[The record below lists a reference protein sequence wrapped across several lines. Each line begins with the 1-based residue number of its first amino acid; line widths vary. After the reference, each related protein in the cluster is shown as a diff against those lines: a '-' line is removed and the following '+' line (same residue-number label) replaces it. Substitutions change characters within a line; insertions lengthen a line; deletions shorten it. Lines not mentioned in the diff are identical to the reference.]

1 VTTIPTL
8 RGALAAEWIKL
19 WSVRS
24 TWLALGAALL
34 CGVGVGLID
43 TISVARSWDTLAPA
57 DRAAFDAAGSAF
69 SGLPLA
75 QLAFGVLGVVAVA
88 SEYATGSIVPTLTAV
103 PRRGLVFLAKAAVVA
118 GTTLVFGELLAF
130 GTFGLGQAVLARH
143 DLDAGLGDP
152 GILRAVGSAG
162 LYLCVIAMVGF
173 GLGALLRQPAAAVG
187 ALFALVFL
195 AYGVSRA
202 LEGWSYLPSRLT
214 LSNAGDVV
222 GQVHATAAKPRLPS
236 LRLAY
241 LTLAMHLTLALGA
254 GGWRAGRDA

>member
-1 VTTIPTL
+1 MPPAL

-24 TWLALGAALL
+24 TWLALSFALL
-34 CGVGVGLID
+34 SGVGLGLID
-43 TISVARSWDTLAPA
+43 TVSVVRSWDTLPPA

-75 QLAFGVLGVVAVA
+75 QLAFGVLGVLVVAG
-88 SEYATGSIVPTLTAV
+88 EYATGSIIPTLTAV
-103 PRRGLVFLAKAAVVA
+103 PRRGLVYLAKAAVLA
-118 GTTLVFGELLAF
+118 GTTLVFGETLAF
-130 GTFGLGQAVLARH
+130 GTFWLGQAVLAGH
-143 DLDAGLGDP
+143 DLDADLGDP
-152 GILRAVGSAG
+152 GILRAVSSAG
-162 LYLCVIAMVGF
+162 LYLSVIAMIGF
-173 GLGALLRQPAAAVG
+173 GLGALARQPAVG
-187 ALFALVFL
+187 VAALFALVFL
-195 AYGVSRA
+195 AYGVGRA

-241 LTLAMHLTLALGA
+241 LTLAMYVTLALGG
-254 GGWRAGRDA
+254 GGWRTARDA